1 MFFISHRGNT
11 SGPNPRD
18 ENKIEYI
25 EETLKNF
32 DVEIDVWYHKNDYYL
47 GHDEPSY
54 KVNNQ
59 SKIRNFGYIAKIQ
72 NVSKRFQSLMLIS
85 FGMKKIKL

>member
-59 SKIRNFGYIAKIQ
+59 FLKIRNFDTLQKFRMFLQDFRA
-72 NVSKRFQSLMLIS
+72 
-85 FGMKKIKL
+85 